1 MADVKRAKIK
11 LDVENGFS
19 VNPGDDLQ
27 EVLKA
32 LAEVIQSG
40 THNGVEVE
48 IQYFDETEVTFTDEE
63 DDDEEDDD
71 DDNDD
76 DEEDEEDD
84 EEDEEDEDEEDEED
98 DEEEGEEEDA

>member
-19 VNPGDDLQ
+19 VNSDGDLQ

-32 LAEVIQSG
+32 LAEIIQSG

-48 IQYFDETEVTFTDEE
+48 IQYTDETEVIFT
-63 DDDEEDDD
+63 
-71 DDNDD
+71 
-76 DEEDEEDD
+76 D
-84 EEDEEDEDEEDEED
+84 EEDEEDEDDEEDEEVEEEDEED
-98 DEEEGEEEDA
+98 EE

>member
-19 VNPGDDLQ
+19 VNSDGDLQ

-32 LAEVIQSG
+32 LAEIIQSG

-48 IQYFDETEVTFTDEE
+48 IQYTDETEVIFTDEE
-63 DDDEEDDD
+63 D
-71 DDNDD
+71 
-76 DEEDEEDD
+76 EDD
-84 EEDEEDEDEEDEED
+84 EEDEEVEEEGEEDEEDEEVEE
-98 DEEEGEEEDA
+98 DEE

>member
-27 EVLKA
+27 EVLKS

-48 IQYFDETEVTFTDEE
+48 IQYVDETEITFTDEE
-63 DDDEEDDD
+63 EEEEGEEEEE
-71 DDNDD
+71 
-76 DEEDEEDD
+76 EEDEEEEEEEEED
-84 EEDEEDEDEEDEED
+84 EEDEEDEE
-98 DEEEGEEEDA
+98 

>member
-11 LDVENGFS
+11 LDIENGFS

-63 DDDEEDDD
+63 E
-71 DDNDD
+71 
-76 DEEDEEDD
+76 D
-84 EEDEEDEDEEDEED
+84 EEDEEDE
-98 DEEEGEEEDA
+98 EEEGRRRRRIK

>member
-27 EVLKA
+27 EVLKS

-48 IQYFDETEVTFTDEE
+48 IQYVDETEITFTDEE
-63 DDDEEDDD
+63 E
-71 DDNDD
+71 
-76 DEEDEEDD
+76 
-84 EEDEEDEDEEDEED
+84 
-98 DEEEGEEEDA
+98 EEEGEEEEEEEAEEEEAEEEEAEEDEED

>member
-19 VNPGDDLQ
+19 VNSDGDLQ

-32 LAEVIQSG
+32 LAEIIQSG

-48 IQYFDETEVTFTDEE
+48 IQYADETEVIFTDEE
-63 DDDEEDDD
+63 
-71 DDNDD
+71 
-76 DEEDEEDD
+76 
-84 EEDEEDEDEEDEED
+84 EEDEDEEEEEED
-98 DEEEGEEEDA
+98 DEEEEE

>member
-27 EVLKA
+27 EVLKS

-48 IQYFDETEVTFTDEE
+48 IQYVDETEITFTDEE
-63 DDDEEDDD
+63 EE
-71 DDNDD
+71 
-76 DEEDEEDD
+76 EEGEEEEEEEAEEEEAEEEEA
-84 EEDEEDEDEEDEED
+84 EEDEEDE
-98 DEEEGEEEDA
+98 